1 MTKEKTRVQRPF
13 AVFDIDGT
21 LIRWQLYHAVF
32 DALAQDSGLDSE
44 AYQNIRAA
52 RVRWEHRTHPESFKE
67 YESLIVSAYQT
78 ILTSL
83 TVAQFEA
90 AVDKVFTEYKDQTY
104 GYTRRLIEDLK
115 QKNYMLFAIS
125 GSQTE
130 IIARLAEYYGF
141 DDYVGE
147 TLERID
153 GRFSGKVTA
162 TVHSKGAILQSLVKK
177 HGLTFKD
184 SLGIGDGL
192 SDQGLLELVE
202 TPIAFNPEQKLYAVA
217 RAHGWKIVI
226 ERKNMVYELEPHNGS
241 YQLKP

>member
-52 RVRWEHRTHPESFKE
+52 RVRWEHRTHPES
-67 YESLIVSAYQT
+67 
-78 ILTSL
+78 
-83 TVAQFEA
+83 
-90 AVDKVFTEYKDQTY
+90 FTEYKDQTY